1 MKDSDGEALM
11 SKLNTIVKQN
21 AGIWHLTHGPC
32 PQQVNKCWK
41 RRTLKKKKEIKDQTQ
56 AQLLQEV
63 AQVAHG
69 MKQREAV
76 PVLNYIIEKIK
87 TY

>member
-1 MKDSDGEALM
+1 MPSTSQQMLK
-11 SKLNTIVKQN
+11 TQN
-21 AGIWHLTHGPC
+21 
-32 PQQVNKCWK
+32 VE
-41 RRTLKKKKEIKDQTQ
+41 KKEIKDQTQ

-76 PVLNYIIEKIK
+76 PVLNYII
-87 TY
+87 

>member
-11 SKLNTIVKQN
+11 SKITIVKQN
-21 AGIWHLTHGPC
+21 AGIWHLTMPSTS
-32 PQQVNKCWK
+32 QQMLKTQNVE
-41 RRTLKKKKEIKDQTQ
+41 KKKLKDQTQ
-56 AQLLQEV
+56 AQVLQEE

-76 PVLNYIIEKIK
+76 PVLDYIIEKIK